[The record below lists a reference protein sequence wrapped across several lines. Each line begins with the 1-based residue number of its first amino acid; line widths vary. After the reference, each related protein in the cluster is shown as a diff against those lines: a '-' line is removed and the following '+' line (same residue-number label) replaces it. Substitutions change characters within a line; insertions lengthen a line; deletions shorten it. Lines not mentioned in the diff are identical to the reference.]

1 MGLEERIIFSSDEL
15 IRNVEKA
22 LDRLKALRY
31 DPKYRERLGD
41 GFCDRFLGWEEDI
54 RRRKD
59 EPFTIAVVGDFKRG
73 KSTFINALLGREVL
87 TTDVTTETVTL
98 NYLGYGQESTQA
110 VLEGGRRIRLQPEEL
125 KKEKLE
131 AIIKEAGE
139 PVEKLVL
146 KRPCELLKDVTIVDT
161 PGLGDTLKKFDDM
174 VEQCLLQADA
184 VIYMYFVMAPLSQT
198 EQLFLKTAVLP
209 QKFTS
214 LFLVGNRADVLD
226 SRESFEE
233 MEEFLRERAAGVFPE
248 GRNYVIS
255 ALDELCRKLGK
266 SRPNDELE
274 SVLEERFQELEQDIL
289 NVITEKKDFA
299 VPDRMQRMFGAM
311 LAEADQE
318 FEALEASLSMSG
330 TQAREAYQAMAG
342 EREHQAEELAGA
354 RETLQSLM
362 DDMSREAWGWMSDF
376 LRRLEGQLGA
386 LGGVEA
392 EDIQKHL
399 SFYIADMLKEALNA
413 CLDFHRERLFD
424 EMSDISGNLMK
435 SLGRAQED
443 YSFRFELDNR
453 MWTKGDNLGFG
464 VSLVS
469 QMGFLGNLAYLLGS
483 GAAGALRS
491 REIKNQKGELL
502 KQVADQFP
510 ELRQSVKEALS
521 QAYGRLKTAALE
533 QLTEHYE
540 EKIRKTEAQVELS
553 MEISRKEEQ
562 EKEAIREVLAQT
574 REMFREMRQL
584 VMIAG

>member
-1 MGLEERIIFSSDEL
+1 MGLEDRIVYSSDEL
-15 IRNVEKA
+15 IQNVEKA
-22 LDRLKALRY
+22 LDRLKVLRY
-31 DPKYRERLGD
+31 DPKYRECLGD

-73 KSTFINALLGREVL
+73 KSTFINALLGTEVL

-98 NYLGYGQESTQA
+98 NYLGYGEESTQA
-110 VLEGGRRIRLQPEEL
+110 VLEGGKRIRLQPEEL

-139 PVEKLVL
+139 PVTKLVL
-146 KRPCELLKDVTIVDT
+146 KRPCELLRDVTIVDT
-161 PGLGDTLKKFDDM
+161 PGLGDALKKFDDM

-184 VIYMYFVMAPLSQT
+184 VIYVYFVMAPLSQT

-226 SRESFEE
+226 SPESFEE
-233 MEEFLRERAAGVFPE
+233 MEEFLQERAGGVFPE
-248 GRNYVIS
+248 GKNYVIS

-266 SRPNDELE
+266 RRPNEELCGL
-274 SVLEERFQELEQDIL
+274 LEERFGQLERELVDMIG
-289 NVITEKKDFA
+289 EKKDYA
-299 VPDRMQRMFGAM
+299 VPDRMQRMFHAM

-318 FEALEASLSMSG
+318 FADLEASLSMSG
-330 TQAREAYQAMAG
+330 RQAQEAYQAMAG
-342 EREHQAEELAGA
+342 EKERQGRELARS
-354 RETLQSLM
+354 RETLRSLL
-362 DDMSREAWGWMSDF
+362 DDMYREAWGWMSDF
-376 LRRLEGQLGA
+376 LRRLEEQLKS
-386 LGGVEA
+386 LGGVET
-392 EDIQKHL
+392 EDIQKNL
-399 SFYIADMLKEALNA
+399 SFYIADLLKEGLNA
-413 CLDFHRERLFD
+413 CLDCHRERLFD

-435 SLGRAQED
+435 SLGRAEED

-491 REIKNQKGELL
+491 KEVKNHKGDLL

-510 ELRQSVKEALS
+510 ELRQSVKEALAG
-521 QAYGRLKTAALE
+521 AYERLKTAAVE
-533 QLTEHYE
+533 QLTAHYE
-540 EKIRKTEAQVELS
+540 DKICKAEAQVELS

-562 EKEAIREVLAQT
+562 EKVAIKNVLVQT
-574 REMFREMRQL
+574 RAIFGDMKRL
-584 VMIAG
+584 VMLAD